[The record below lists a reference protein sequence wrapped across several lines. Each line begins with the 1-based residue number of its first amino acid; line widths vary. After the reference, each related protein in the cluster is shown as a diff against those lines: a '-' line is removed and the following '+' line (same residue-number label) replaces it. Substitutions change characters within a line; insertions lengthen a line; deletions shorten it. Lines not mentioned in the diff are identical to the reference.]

1 MNPQYDPRISVVMI
15 TWNRRAETLSS
26 LRRLAALPER
36 PKIILVDNGSTDG
49 TVAAVSADHPNVEI
63 VGAGRE
69 RNLGRRNLG
78 VAHCDRPYIAFA
90 DDDHLVVAGLSF
102 ALRRTCSMPTRTW
115 PWYGAGGG
123 RALWCRGPDL

>member
-63 VGAGRE
+63 VGAGR
-69 RNLGRRNLG
+69 NLGCAGRNLG

-90 DDDHLVVAGLSF
+90 DDDTWWSPGSLRLAADLFDAHANLALV
-102 ALRRTCSMPTRTW
+102 C
-115 PWYGAGGG
+115 AGGG